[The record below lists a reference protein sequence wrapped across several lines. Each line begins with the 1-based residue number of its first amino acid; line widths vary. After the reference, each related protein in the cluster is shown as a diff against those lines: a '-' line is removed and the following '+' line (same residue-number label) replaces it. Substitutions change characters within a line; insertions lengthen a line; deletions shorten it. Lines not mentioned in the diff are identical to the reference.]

1 MKSKYHTDTKV
12 VFIGPCLAKKDEG
25 STDISVDAV
34 LTFAELEKWLKNENI
49 NLDELEESEFDV
61 ICKDRLLFP
70 LVGQTTRIINDKNP
84 VKKVITVEGISDCID
99 ILHALEE
106 GRLLIQSLR

>member
-1 MKSKYHTDTKV
+1 M
-12 VFIGPCLAKKDEG
+12 A
-25 STDISVDAV
+25 
-34 LTFAELEKWLKNENI
+34 KNENI

-84 VKKVITVEGISDCID
+84 VKK
-99 ILHALEE
+99 L
-106 GRLLIQSLR
+106 